1 MPRSSQTLE
10 WARGQA
16 GAIIARAQEGAEQ
29 LLSAA
34 GLGDDAIGRVAQ
46 SIVSAAEAAAESSR
60 GTGASSAVSGPQLR
74 EPEPAADEEPE
85 VEPPLSPPAS
95 PGPSPPA
102 PQNEDDT
109 TG

>member
-1 MPRSSQTLE
+1 
-10 WARGQA
+10 
-16 GAIIARAQEGAEQ
+16 

-34 GLGDDAIGRVAQ
+34 GLGDEAIGRVAQ

-85 VEPPLSPPAS
+85 AEPPLSPPAS